1 MKLPHSEENR
11 KTFDLSRFMMQG
23 QIENTRISQ
32 LFFSKDNIEKLQ
44 NGIQDGVLR
53 KSNNRFRV
61 SKQNETNLV
70 LVMQHIYFEEVHYV
84 ETDTSRQLFVLNQ
97 KVLEYCIENVYKNY
111 INYAKYYRDSHTL
124 QMPMD
129 RPLCSREN
137 ESKTLEFKG
146 WF

>member
-1 MKLPHSEENR
+1 MKLPYSEENR

-32 LFFSKDNIEKLQ
+32 IFFSKDNIEKLQ
-44 NGIQDGVLR
+44 KGIQEGVLR

-84 ETDTSRQLFVLNQ
+84 ESDISTQLSILNQ
-97 KVLEYCIENVYKNY
+97 KVLDYCIENVYKNY
-111 INYAKYYRDSHTL
+111 IHYAKYYRDSHTL

-129 RPLCSREN
+129 RPLYSREN